1 MGGEPR
7 HHEAEPVAITDGEP
21 TPEAPFLAL
30 DRHVPAEF
38 HCVGAS
44 DPHCLA
50 CRPAANKGMGAAII
64 EAQAKLRMHRNRAL
78 KAFHDAND
86 VRRSE
91 EHTSELQSLMRI
103 SYAVFCLKKKKI
115 KTNLTRINIITSI
128 LTAANT

>member
-1 MGGEPR
+1 MGGEPG
-7 HHEAEPVAITDGEP
+7 HHETEPVAITDGEP

-86 VRRSE
+86 VRRLAPNGHEIDRKS
-91 EHTSELQSLMRI
+91 
-103 SYAVFCLKKKKI
+103 
-115 KTNLTRINIITSI
+115 TRLNSSH
-128 LTAANT
+128 

>member
-1 MGGEPR
+1 MGAMIASAGKPVFTIGACLVECEHWVHCIRRVEMGGEPG
-7 HHEAEPVAITDGEP
+7 HHETEPVAITDGEP

-64 EAQAKLRMHRNRAL
+64 EAQAKLQIRRA
-78 KAFHDAND
+78 H
-86 VRRSE
+86 V
-91 EHTSELQSLMRI
+91 
-103 SYAVFCLKKKKI
+103 
-115 KTNLTRINIITSI
+115 
-128 LTAANT
+128 

>member
-1 MGGEPR
+1 MNQCLQCQQRPDNGVPMGAMIASAGNPVFPIGACLVECEHWAHCIRRVEMGGEPG
-7 HHEAEPVAITDGEP
+7 HHETEPVAITDGEP

-50 CRPAANKGMGAAII
+50 CRPA
-64 EAQAKLRMHRNRAL
+64 
-78 KAFHDAND
+78 
-86 VRRSE
+86 RSE

-103 SYAVFCLKKKKI
+103 SYA
-115 KTNLTRINIITSI
+115 
-128 LTAANT
+128 